1 MDKMIIYEI
10 IDLGSNPNKRFIL
23 KIQYLE
29 KLLSKISHKKNTN
42 KRILL
47 KYSFFSWLLLKKLQ
61 KEGFIRFCIIKQV
74 HSNSIKKSN
83 NVFIGIYIV
92 KPLNNLK
99 LFSSKFRSTLKKKE
113 NFKENLG
120 LNFNC
125 NSNQSFITKNFGETF
140 LILK

>member
-1 MDKMIIYEI
+1 MDIFARCYK
-10 IDLGSNPNKRFIL
+10 
-23 KIQYLE
+23 

-42 KRILL
+42 KKILL
-47 KYSFFSWLLLKKLQ
+47 KYSFFSWLLVKKLQ
-61 KEGFIRFCIIKQV
+61 KEGFIRFCIIKQIP
-74 HSNSIKKSN
+74 SNFIKKSS
-83 NVFIGIYIV
+83 NVFIEIHFV
-92 KPLNNLK
+92 KPLNSLK